1 MPRKKKKEIDPAT
14 LAFEQGVSSLKA
26 ELLFVPLLYR
36 SSIIRSGKNRYPDK
50 GWAVVTSNGEIYVHP
65 TRRAAPEE
73 WVYVLAHCLLHLGFG
88 HFKERE
94 HPKEWNIACD
104 CFVAGFMSK
113 LKIGRVPEDLDAP
126 MNFSASSEDTLYR
139 QFCEYGI
146 PEELEYF
153 STAGKGICDM
163 QFQKPQK
170 YYFGSPPDWE
180 KSFAAGVSNA
190 VSRAMKKA
198 AGIEVEDNEEE
209 KEQIP
214 AQRAKQW
221 FISSFPL
228 LGALAAEFRV
238 IEDPLLCGRM
248 KIRVAAV
255 NAELKEIY
263 FNPVAGLDEGEYRF
277 VMAHE
282 LLHVG
287 LRHDA
292 RSAGRDP
299 YLWNVACDYVING
312 WLMEMDI
319 GHVPQIGILHD
330 PRLRGLSAEA
340 IYDRIVTD
348 MRRYRKLSTLR
359 GVGLGD
365 MLEGRSP
372 NWWEAGEGVALDE
385 FYQRALSQG
394 LEYHYE
400 LGRGFLPEGL
410 IEEIRALSQPVI
422 PWDVKLARWF
432 DNHFSPI
439 EKRRSYAR
447 PSRRQSASPD
457 IPRPYWVIPDEALEN
472 RTFGVI
478 LDTSGSMDRNL
489 LAKALGTIAS
499 YSISRDVPLVRVVFC
514 DATYYDQGYMPPEDI
529 AGRVKVKGRGG
540 TILQPAIDL
549 LEREKDF
556 PKDGPLLIITD
567 GYCDR
572 LKIHREHA
580 FVIPK
585 GNHLPFV
592 AKGEVFYI
600 G

>member
-1 MPRKKKKEIDPAT
+1 
-14 LAFEQGVSSLKA
+14 
-26 ELLFVPLLYR
+26 
-36 SSIIRSGKNRYPDK
+36 
-50 GWAVVTSNGEIYVHP
+50 
-65 TRRAAPEE
+65 
-73 WVYVLAHCLLHLGFG
+73 
-88 HFKERE
+88 
-94 HPKEWNIACD
+94 
-104 CFVAGFMSK
+104 
-113 LKIGRVPEDLDAP
+113 
-126 MNFSASSEDTLYR
+126 
-139 QFCEYGI
+139 
-146 PEELEYF
+146 
-153 STAGKGICDM
+153 
-163 QFQKPQK
+163 
-170 YYFGSPPDWE
+170 
-180 KSFAAGVSNA
+180 
-190 VSRAMKKA
+190 
-198 AGIEVEDNEEE
+198 
-209 KEQIP
+209 
-214 AQRAKQW
+214 
-221 FISSFPL
+221 
-228 LGALAAEFRV
+228 
-238 IEDPLLCGRM
+238 M

-255 NAELKEIY
+255 NAELKEVY
-263 FNPVAGLDEGEYRF
+263 FNPAAGLDEGEYRF

-330 PRLRGLSAEA
+330 PQLRGLSAEA

-400 LGRGFLPEGL
+400 LRRGFLPEGL
-410 IEEIRALSQPVI
+410 VEEIRALSQPVI

-499 YSISRDVPLVRVVFC
+499 YSISRDVPLIRVVFC

-567 GYCDR
+567 GVCDR

-600 G
+600 E